1 MCPVTSHQAIDA
13 CSQIS
18 RTPLPERTD
27 AGSTTCGSGPAVT
40 VPTPRSRV
48 TRTGRWVRRHK
59 WISALILVVLAA
71 LPIWVS
77 AGMALSDQSLGS
89 NVSARFAEWLR
100 DHGGGGVVNWAENV
114 WYSHHP
120 PPVGGMPAK
129 GLIPPPTTASS
140 VTGGGASSA
149 TTKSIRSISHLPTPP
164 AIVPFV
170 NPPTPGEGQWH
181 PVGRAVDG
189 VPAVYEAFMRPDSVH
204 TSVVTA
210 VAWMDTKLLR
220 ATLYSGSQIPGGGP
234 WVHTAPISAAASTGL
249 VAAFNAGFRMPD
261 ANGGYYT
268 QGKTVLPLV
277 SGAASFVIYN
287 NGDVQ
292 IASWGSQVTMS
303 PDVASVRQNLQLI
316 VDKGQPVPGLNAND
330 NSQWGAT
337 LAGSVYVWRSGVGIT
352 ADGALLYVGGP
363 DLNITDL
370 AAVLARAGAVRA
382 MELDINTDWVN
393 FSVYSPPSRN
403 GSASPANGTTLLAD
417 MSGGPERY
425 FESWWARDFFTVSA
439 REPST

>member
-1 MCPVTSHQAIDA
+1 MTA
-13 CSQIS
+13 
-18 RTPLPERTD
+18 
-27 AGSTTCGSGPAVT
+27 
-40 VPTPRSRV
+40 PTPGSRV

-59 WISALILVVLAA
+59 WTSALILVLLAA

-77 AGMALSDQSLGS
+77 AGMALTDQSLGS
-89 NVSARFAEWLR
+89 SVSARFAEWLR
-100 DHGGGGVVNWAENV
+100 GHGGSDVVNWAENV

-120 PPVGGMPAK
+120 PPVGGSPAK
-129 GLIPPPTTASS
+129 GLIPPPTSASS
-140 VTGGGASSA
+140 GASGGSSSS
-149 TTKSIRSISHLPTPP
+149 TTNPAISHLPRPP

-170 NPPTPGEGQWH
+170 STPAPGEGQWH
-181 PVGRAVDG
+181 PVGRTIDG

-210 VAWMDTKLLR
+210 AAWMDTKLLR

-234 WVHTAPISAAASTGL
+234 WAHSAPISTAASTSL

-261 ANGGYYT
+261 ANGGYFT
-268 QGKTVLPLV
+268 QGRTVVPLV
-277 SGAASFVIYN
+277 SGAASFVIYE

-292 IASWGSQVTMS
+292 IGSWGSEATMS
-303 PDVASVRQNLQLI
+303 PTVASVRQNLQLI
-316 VDKGQPVPGLNAND
+316 VDHGQPVPGLNAND
-330 NSQWGAT
+330 NSRWGAT

-352 ADGALLYVGGP
+352 ADGALVYVGGP

-393 FSVYSPPSRN
+393 FSIYSPHSLN
-403 GSASPANGTTLLAD
+403 GRADPTNGATLLAA

-425 FESWWARDFFTVSA
+425 FESWWARDFFTLSA
-439 REPST
+439 RKSST